1 MRVAIQGESRLLSMP
16 NNTAIMISFAACFAL
31 TLSAYVTGNSTLAPS
46 IRELINQ
53 TAGVLERLGSVTPH
67 RNGPSI
73 LYGRQLR
80 QVLKARIT
88 AAAEDAVRNQEPVP
102 EPTIVTEA
110 QTLNPAQD
118 TFSWP
123 DTFQFS
129 TMSDMEISQILNQPG
144 NGFEPYFDGLSW
156 DDFNNFDWLHWP
168 DSI

>member
-1 MRVAIQGESRLLSMP
+1 MP
-16 NNTAIMISFAACFAL
+16 NNTSIMISFAACFAL
-31 TLSAYVTGNSTLAPS
+31 TLSTYVTGNSTLAPS
-46 IRELINQ
+46 IRELIDQ
-53 TAGVLERLGSVTPH
+53 TAGVLERIGSVTPH

-80 QVLKARIT
+80 QVLKDRI
-88 AAAEDAVRNQEPVP
+88 AAAANDTSRNP
-102 EPTIVTEA
+102 EPAPTPVISPEVPVSTV
-110 QTLNPAQD
+110 QD
-118 TFSWP
+118 SVSWP

-129 TMSDMEISQILNQPG
+129 AMSDMEISQVLNQPG

>member
-16 NNTAIMISFAACFAL
+16 NNTSIMISFAACFAL
-31 TLSAYVTGNSTLAPS
+31 TLSTYVTGNSTLAPS
-46 IRELINQ
+46 IRELIDQ
-53 TAGVLERLGSVTPH
+53 TTGVLERVGTVTPH
-67 RNGPSI
+67 RNGPSV

-80 QVLKARIT
+80 QVLKDRIA
-88 AAAEDAVRNQEPVP
+88 AAAEDVVHGADPAPASTTAPDSHFNAV
-102 EPTIVTEA
+102 
-110 QTLNPAQD
+110 QD
-118 TFSWP
+118 SISWP

-129 TMSDMEISQILNQPG
+129 AMSDLEIAQILNHPG